1 MIFIKDMGVLELR
14 VAQQKPSQ
22 TLVIFF
28 LVVGEGNDKTS
39 EGVALIF
46 NIYIHYV
53 YIYIYPCHLTQ
64 MLPLS
69 HGFPVKLR

>member
-53 YIYIYPCHLTQ
+53 YIYISMSSDSNVASFARVP
-64 MLPLS
+64 
-69 HGFPVKLR
+69 R